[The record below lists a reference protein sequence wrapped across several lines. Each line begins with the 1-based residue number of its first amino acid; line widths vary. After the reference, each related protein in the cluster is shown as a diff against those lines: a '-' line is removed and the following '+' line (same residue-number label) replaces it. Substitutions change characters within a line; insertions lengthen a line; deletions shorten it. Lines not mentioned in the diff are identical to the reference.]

1 MARKI
6 TTAVVAA
13 FLKGKAFRCDNT
25 SVQVR
30 PFQADK
36 EDSVILVLFGNPIAR
51 YKVDDRVLYV
61 CDGNHQTVTTRPRP
75 PKTAT
80 TKDRLNGLPGV
91 SVHQKAGQWYLNGEK
106 WDGYWTK
113 IESLQ

>member
-6 TTAVVAA
+6 TTEAVAS
-13 FLKGKAFRCDNT
+13 FLNGKAFRCDNT
-25 SVQVR
+25 CVEVR
-30 PFQADK
+30 PFQCDK

-51 YKVDDRVLYV
+51 YKVADRVLYV
-61 CDGNHQTVTTRPRP
+61 CDGNHQTV
-75 PKTAT
+75 T

-113 IESLQ
+113 IGSLQ